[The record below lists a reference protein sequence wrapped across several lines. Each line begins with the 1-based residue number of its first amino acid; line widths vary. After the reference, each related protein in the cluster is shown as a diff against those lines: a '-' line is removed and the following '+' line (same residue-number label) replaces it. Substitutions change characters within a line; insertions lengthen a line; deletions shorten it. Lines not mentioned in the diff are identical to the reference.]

1 MPSLYPPLEPYR
13 TRYLSVGD
21 GHSIYF
27 EESGNPDGK
36 PCVFVHGG
44 PGGGSSPAARQFFDP
59 ERYRIVLF
67 DQRGCGH
74 STPHAS
80 LEANTTWH
88 LIADMEQLR
97 EELAIDQWL
106 VFGGSWG
113 STLSLAYAQKH
124 PRAIRRI
131 LRRAPRHRHHGRLSS
146 KRTVVRDFYDELF
159 VDWYALCLLLLL
171 LVNVHFFPNS
181 LQKTRETTLS
191 LSARAFLRFSLTRTS
206 SSHSYS
212 YSFKASWS
220 RSYRYHCTKCARTK
234 IRGK

>member
-1 MPSLYPPLEPYR
+1 MYCATVKFCPFFNVDFFTKFGLCE
-13 TRYLSVGD
+13 G
-21 GHSIYF
+21 
-27 EESGNPDGK
+27 
-36 PCVFVHGG
+36 
-44 PGGGSSPAARQFFDP
+44 QFTHYAF
-59 ERYRIVLF
+59 
-67 DQRGCGH
+67 
-74 STPHAS
+74 
-80 LEANTTWH
+80 
-88 LIADMEQLR
+88 
-97 EELAIDQWL
+97 
-106 VFGGSWG
+106 
-113 STLSLAYAQKH
+113 AQKH

>member
-1 MPSLYPPLEPYR
+1 MYCATVKFCPFFNVDFFTKFGLCE
-13 TRYLSVGD
+13 G
-21 GHSIYF
+21 
-27 EESGNPDGK
+27 
-36 PCVFVHGG
+36 
-44 PGGGSSPAARQFFDP
+44 QFTHYAF
-59 ERYRIVLF
+59 
-67 DQRGCGH
+67 
-74 STPHAS
+74 
-80 LEANTTWH
+80 
-88 LIADMEQLR
+88 
-97 EELAIDQWL
+97 
-106 VFGGSWG
+106 
-113 STLSLAYAQKH
+113 AQKH

-159 VDWYALCLLLLL
+159 VDWYALCLLLLG
-171 LVNVHFFPNS
+171 VNVHFFPNS
-181 LQKTRETTLS
+181 LQKKTRETTLS